1 MMNNKGQVLVLFIL
15 LIPVFL
21 MLFAFVIDLGLLY
34 TEDKKIESSINETI
48 EYGLQH
54 ISDNT
59 IEEKMISLLNSNIKE
74 ISKTETKVEDGYIYI
89 NVEKQYQGMFKFL
102 FENNIY
108 EINNSYHGY
117 LNDGKI
123 IINKE

>member
-59 IEEKMISLLNSNIKE
+59 IEEKIISLLNSNIKE

>member
-1 MMNNKGQVLVLFIL
+1 MNNKGQVLVLFIL